1 MGTRLKIFIN
11 VIFTKE
17 KLRIRK
23 YYDSNNWFL
32 DFLSQIVLFLNKPEH
47 QANGEHFL
55 RICFKFIVP
64 EIDAGNITA
73 TDCEL
78 QLDIIPDL
86 SSNNLNSILSL
97 RSNFKC
103 NPLSTNPTKWSNDLY
118 PFLDLT
124 CHLEDIR

>member
-1 MGTRLKIFIN
+1 MGTRLKFFIN

-17 KLRIRK
+17 KLRIRE

-32 DFLSQIVLFLNKPEH
+32 DFLSQIALFLNKPEH
-47 QANGEHFL
+47 QANREHFL
-55 RICFKFIVP
+55 RICFKFIVL

-73 TDCEL
+73 TTDCEL

-97 RSNFKC
+97 RSNF
-103 NPLSTNPTKWSNDLY
+103 
-118 PFLDLT
+118 
-124 CHLEDIR
+124 

>member
-1 MGTRLKIFIN
+1 M
-11 VIFTKE
+11 IFTKE

-32 DFLSQIVLFLNKPEH
+32 GFLSQIVLFLNKGEH
-47 QANGEHFL
+47 QANREHFL

-64 EIDAGNITA
+64 ETDAGNITA

-97 RSNFKC
+97 RSNF
-103 NPLSTNPTKWSNDLY
+103 
-118 PFLDLT
+118 
-124 CHLEDIR
+124 

>member
-1 MGTRLKIFIN
+1 MGTRLKFFIN

-17 KLRIRK
+17 KLRIRE

-32 DFLSQIVLFLNKPEH
+32 DFLSQIVWFLNKPEH
-47 QANGEHFL
+47 HANREHFL
-55 RICFKFIVP
+55 RICFKFIVL

-73 TDCEL
+73 TTDCEL

-97 RSNFKC
+97 RSNF
-103 NPLSTNPTKWSNDLY
+103 
-118 PFLDLT
+118 
-124 CHLEDIR
+124 

>member
-1 MGTRLKIFIN
+1 MGTRLKFFIN

-17 KLRIRK
+17 KLRIRE

-47 QANGEHFL
+47 QANREHFL
-55 RICFKFIVP
+55 RICFKFIVL

-73 TDCEL
+73 TTDCEL

-97 RSNFKC
+97 RSNF
-103 NPLSTNPTKWSNDLY
+103 
-118 PFLDLT
+118 
-124 CHLEDIR
+124 